1 MFAGAVEGA
10 VNRGV
15 EGEVPAAEFL
25 VNDGADF
32 PGPGIGGEVTLLIA
46 NFGGEAKP
54 DRPFPRLRNRH
65 TRPNMV
71 ADPHPAAVGLDGGED
86 VKSGFKP
93 AGETVGDL
101 EGFVHG
107 VIGRKD
113 TVDYGFCA
121 FDGEVA
127 VNFDHGVARGDEVRA
142 VDLDFGVVLG
152 TSGRE

>member
-1 MFAGAVEGA
+1 
-10 VNRGV
+10 
-15 EGEVPAAEFL
+15 
-25 VNDGADF
+25 
-32 PGPGIGGEVTLLIA
+32 
-46 NFGGEAKP
+46 
-54 DRPFPRLRNRH
+54 
-65 TRPNMV
+65 MV

-127 VNFDHGVARGDEVRA
+127 VNSTMVSPGATSQSRRLGFRCCPGQERKRVSRKLSRRRRRRRV
-142 VDLDFGVVLG
+142 VD
-152 TSGRE
+152 SSRSY